1 MPKERNTLGIH
12 LKNLKR
18 MISIYKIKPKF
29 QQLLMPILKLLRRF
43 GISPNS
49 ITIFS
54 IFLSFVISYFF
65 WKATDNSPY
74 FLIVAFGLLLR
85 MMLNALDGMMARIYN
100 LQSKLGEIL
109 NEVGDI
115 ISDVAIYFPLTCIF
129 SKFLEIEIAIIFILL
144 SIINEFCG
152 LIAKVISG
160 ERRYDGP
167 MGKSDRAFLIGVI
180 CIVYYFTNGLDP
192 YMNYIIGGSSILM
205 IFSSYARLTKSIK
218 NGKNNK

>member
-1 MPKERNTLGIH
+1 MPL
-12 LKNLKR
+12 
-18 MISIYKIKPKF
+18 
-29 QQLLMPILKLLRRF
+29 LKLLRRL

-54 IFLSFVISYFF
+54 ILLSFVISYFF
-65 WKATDNSPY
+65 WKATDNPPY
-74 FLIVAFGLLLR
+74 FLIVAFGLLIR

-100 LQSKLGEIL
+100 LQSKLGEVL

-115 ISDVAIYFPLTCIF
+115 VSDVAIYFPLIIF
-129 SKFLEIEIAIIFILL
+129 ESLRIEIAIIFILL

-152 LIAKVISG
+152 LMAKLISG

-167 MGKSDRAFLIGVI
+167 MGKSDRAFLIGII

-192 YMNYIIGGSSILM
+192 YMNYIIGGSSIM
-205 IFSSYARLTKSIK
+205 IILSSYIRLIKSIK

>member
-1 MPKERNTLGIH
+1 M
-12 LKNLKR
+12 
-18 MISIYKIKPKF
+18 SIYKIKPKF
-29 QQLLMPILKLLRRF
+29 QQLLMPMLKLLRIL

-49 ITIFS
+49 ITVFS
-54 IFLSFVISYFF
+54 ILLSFVIAYFF
-65 WKATDNSPY
+65 WNTSDNSSY

-115 ISDVAIYFPLTCIF
+115 ISDVAIYFPLILF
-129 SKFLEIEIAIIFILL
+129 EFLEIEIAIIFILL

-152 LIAKVISG
+152 VIAKVISG

-167 MGKSDRAFLIGVI
+167 MGKSDRAFLVGVI

-205 IFSSYARLTKSIK
+205 IFSSYVRLTKSMK

>member
-1 MPKERNTLGIH
+1 ML
-12 LKNLKR
+12 
-18 MISIYKIKPKF
+18 SIYKIKPKF
-29 QQLLMPILKLLRRF
+29 QQLLMPLLKLLRKL

-54 IFLSFVISYFF
+54 IFLSFLIAYFF
-65 WKATDNSPY
+65 WNTSDNSSY

-100 LQSKLGEIL
+100 LQSKMGEIL

-115 ISDVAIYFPLTCIF
+115 VSDFVIYFPLIIF
-129 SKFLEIEIAIIFILL
+129 ESLRIEIAIIFILL

-152 LIAKVISG
+152 LLAKVISG

-167 MGKSDRAFLIGVI
+167 MGKSDRAFLIGII
-180 CIVYYFTNGLDP
+180 CIVYYFTNGLAP

-205 IFSSYARLTKSIK
+205 IFSSYVRLTKSIK

>member
-1 MPKERNTLGIH
+1 
-12 LKNLKR
+12 

-29 QQLLMPILKLLRRF
+29 QQLLMPLLKLLRRL

-54 IFLSFVISYFF
+54 IFFSFGISYFF
-65 WKATDNSPY
+65 WNASDNSSY

-100 LQSKLGEIL
+100 LQSKFGEIL

-115 ISDVAIYFPLTCIF
+115 VSDVAIYFPLIIF
-129 SKFLEIEIAIIFILL
+129 SSLSIEIAIIFILL

-180 CIVYYFTNGLDP
+180 CIVYYFTNSLDP

-205 IFSSYARLTKSIK
+205 IFSSFIRLTKSIK
-218 NGKNNK
+218 NGKINK

>member
-1 MPKERNTLGIH
+1 
-12 LKNLKR
+12 

-29 QQLLMPILKLLRRF
+29 QQLLMPLLKLLRRL

-54 IFLSFVISYFF
+54 IFFSFGISYFF
-65 WKATDNSPY
+65 WNASDNSSY

-100 LQSKLGEIL
+100 LQSKFGEIL

-115 ISDVAIYFPLTCIF
+115 VSDVAIYFPLIIF
-129 SKFLEIEIAIIFILL
+129 SSLSIEIAIIFIIL

-180 CIVYYFTNGLDP
+180 CIVYYFTNSLDP

-205 IFSSYARLTKSIK
+205 IFSSFIRLTKSIK
-218 NGKNNK
+218 NGKINK

>member
-1 MPKERNTLGIH
+1 
-12 LKNLKR
+12 
-18 MISIYKIKPKF
+18 MISIYKIKPRF
-29 QQLLMPILKLLRRF
+29 QQLLMPLLRLLRIV

-65 WKATDNSPY
+65 WNASDNSSY
-74 FLIVAFGLLLR
+74 FLIVSFGLLLR

-115 ISDVAIYFPLTCIF
+115 ISDVAIYFPLILF
-129 SKFLEIEIAIIFILL
+129 EFLEIEIAIIFILL

-205 IFSSYARLTKSIK
+205 IFSSYIRLTKSIK

>member
-1 MPKERNTLGIH
+1 
-12 LKNLKR
+12 

-29 QQLLMPILKLLRRF
+29 QQLLMPLLKLLRRL
-43 GISPNS
+43 GISPNK
-49 ITIFS
+49 ITVFS
-54 IFLSFVISYFF
+54 IFLSFILSYFF
-65 WKATDNSPY
+65 WNASDNSLY

-115 ISDVAIYFPLTCIF
+115 ISDAAIYLPLILF
-129 SKFLEIEIAIIFILL
+129 EFLEIEIAIIFILL

-152 LIAKVISG
+152 LLAKIISG

-180 CIVYYFTNGLDP
+180 CIAYYFTNRLNP
-192 YMNYIIGGSSILM
+192 YMNYIIGGSSIL
-205 IFSSYARLTKSIK
+205 IILSSYIRLTKSIK
-218 NGKNNK
+218 NGKNN

>member
-1 MPKERNTLGIH
+1 
-12 LKNLKR
+12 

-29 QQLLMPILKLLRRF
+29 QKLLMPLLVFLRKL
-43 GISPNS
+43 GVSPNL

-54 IFLSFVISYFF
+54 VFISFVISYFF
-65 WKATDNSPY
+65 WNALSNSLY

-85 MMLNALDGMMARIYN
+85 MILNALDGMMARIYN
-100 LQSKLGEIL
+100 LESEIGEIL

-115 ISDVAIYFPLTCIF
+115 ISDVAIYFPLIMF
-129 SKFLEIEIAIIFILL
+129 EFLEIEIAVIFILL

-152 LIAKVISG
+152 LMAKVTCG

-167 MGKSDRAFLIGVI
+167 MGKSDRAFLIGML
-180 CIVYYFTNGLDP
+180 CIVYYFTSKLDP
-192 YMNYIIGGSSILM
+192 YMNYIIGVSSLLM
-205 IFSSYARLTKSIK
+205 ILSSYIRLTKSLK

>member
-1 MPKERNTLGIH
+1 
-12 LKNLKR
+12 
-18 MISIYKIKPKF
+18 MISIYKIKPTF
-29 QQLLMPILKLLRRF
+29 QQLLMPLLKLLRRL

-54 IFLSFVISYFF
+54 IFLSFVLSYFF
-65 WKATDNSPY
+65 WNVSGNSLY

-115 ISDVAIYFPLTCIF
+115 ISDVAIYLPLILF
-129 SKFLEIEIAIIFILL
+129 EFLEIEIAIIFILL

-152 LIAKVISG
+152 LLAKIISG

-180 CIVYYFTNGLDP
+180 CIVYYFTNSLDP

-205 IFSSYARLTKSIK
+205 IFSSYVRLTKSIK

>member
-1 MPKERNTLGIH
+1 
-12 LKNLKR
+12 

-29 QQLLMPILKLLRRF
+29 QKLLMPLLVFLRRL
-43 GISPNS
+43 GVSPNL

-54 IFLSFVISYFF
+54 VFISFVISYFF
-65 WKATDNSPY
+65 WNALSNSLY

-100 LQSKLGEIL
+100 LESEIGEIL

-115 ISDVAIYFPLTCIF
+115 ISDVAIYFPLIMF
-129 SKFLEIEIAIIFILL
+129 EFLEIEITVIFILL

-152 LIAKVISG
+152 LMAKVTCG

-167 MGKSDRAFLIGVI
+167 MGKSDRAFLIGML
-180 CIVYYFTNGLDP
+180 CIVYYFTNKLDP
-192 YMNYIIGGSSILM
+192 YMNYIIGTSSLLM
-205 IFSSYARLTKSIK
+205 ILSSYIRLTKSIK

>member
-1 MPKERNTLGIH
+1 MPKERNTSGIH

-29 QQLLMPILKLLRRF
+29 QQLLMPLLKLLRRL

-54 IFLSFVISYFF
+54 ILLSFVIAYFF
-65 WKATDNSPY
+65 WNTSDNSSY

-115 ISDVAIYFPLTCIF
+115 ISDVAIYFPLILF
-129 SKFLEIEIAIIFILL
+129 ELLEIEIAIIFILL

-152 LIAKVISG
+152 VIAKVISG

-167 MGKSDRAFLIGVI
+167 MGKSDRAFLIGAI

-192 YMNYIIGGSSILM
+192 YMNYIIGGSSIM
-205 IFSSYARLTKSIK
+205 IILSSYIRLTKSIK

>member
-1 MPKERNTLGIH
+1 
-12 LKNLKR
+12 

-29 QQLLMPILKLLRRF
+29 QQLLMPLLKLLRRL

-54 IFLSFVISYFF
+54 ILLSFVIAYFF
-65 WKATDNSPY
+65 WNTSDNSSY

-115 ISDVAIYFPLTCIF
+115 VSDVAIYFPLIIF
-129 SKFLEIEIAIIFILL
+129 EPLMIEIAIIFILL

-152 LIAKVISG
+152 LMAKVISG

-167 MGKSDRAFLIGVI
+167 MGKSDRAFLIGII
-180 CIVYYFTNGLDP
+180 CIVYYFTNGLAP

-205 IFSSYARLTKSIK
+205 ILSSYVRLTKSIR

>member
-1 MPKERNTLGIH
+1 
-12 LKNLKR
+12 

-29 QQLLMPILKLLRRF
+29 QQLLMPLLKLLRRL

-54 IFLSFVISYFF
+54 ILLSFVIAYFF
-65 WKATDNSPY
+65 WNMSDNSSY

-100 LQSKLGEIL
+100 LQSKLGEVL

-115 ISDVAIYFPLTCIF
+115 VSDVAIYFTLIIF
-129 SKFLEIEIAIIFILL
+129 ESLRIEIAIIFILL

-152 LIAKVISG
+152 LMAKVISG

-205 IFSSYARLTKSIK
+205 IFSSFVRLTKSIK

>member
-1 MPKERNTLGIH
+1 
-12 LKNLKR
+12 

-29 QQLLMPILKLLRRF
+29 QQLLMPLLKLLRRL

-49 ITIFS
+49 ITVFS
-54 IFLSFVISYFF
+54 ILLSFVIAYFF
-65 WKATDNSPY
+65 WNTSDNSSY

-115 ISDVAIYFPLTCIF
+115 VSDVAIYFPLIIF
-129 SKFLEIEIAIIFILL
+129 ETLRIEIAIIFILL

-152 LIAKVISG
+152 LMAKVISG

-167 MGKSDRAFLIGVI
+167 MGKSDRAFLIGII
-180 CIVYYFTNGLDP
+180 CIVYSFTNGLAP

-205 IFSSYARLTKSIK
+205 IFSSYVRLTKSIK

>member
-1 MPKERNTLGIH
+1 
-12 LKNLKR
+12 

-29 QQLLMPILKLLRRF
+29 QQLLMPLLKLLRRL

-54 IFLSFVISYFF
+54 IFFSFVISYFF
-65 WKATDNSPY
+65 WNASDNSSY
-74 FLIVAFGLLLR
+74 FLIVSFGLLLR

-115 ISDVAIYFPLTCIF
+115 ISDVAIYFPLILF
-129 SKFLEIEIAIIFILL
+129 EFLRVEIAIIFILL
-144 SIINEFCG
+144 SIINEFSG
-152 LIAKVISG
+152 LMAKVISG
-160 ERRYDGP
+160 ERRCDGP

-205 IFSSYARLTKSIK
+205 IFSSYVRLIKSIK

>member
-1 MPKERNTLGIH
+1 
-12 LKNLKR
+12 

-29 QQLLMPILKLLRRF
+29 QQLLMPLLKLLRRL

-54 IFLSFVISYFF
+54 ILLSFGIAYFF
-65 WKATDNSPY
+65 WNTSDNSSY

-100 LQSKLGEIL
+100 LQSKLGEVL

-115 ISDVAIYFPLTCIF
+115 VSDVAIYFPLIIF
-129 SKFLEIEIAIIFILL
+129 ESLSIEIAIIFILL

-152 LIAKVISG
+152 LMAKVISG

-167 MGKSDRAFLIGVI
+167 MGKSDRAFLIGII

-192 YMNYIIGGSSILM
+192 FMNYIIGGSSILM
-205 IFSSYARLTKSIK
+205 ILSSYIRLTKSIK

>member
-1 MPKERNTLGIH
+1 
-12 LKNLKR
+12 

-29 QQLLMPILKLLRRF
+29 QQLLMPLLKLLRKL

-54 IFLSFVISYFF
+54 IFLSFVIAYFF

-74 FLIVAFGLLLR
+74 FLIVAFGLLIR

-100 LQSKLGEIL
+100 LQSKLGEVL

-115 ISDVAIYFPLTCIF
+115 VSDVAIYFPLIIF
-129 SKFLEIEIAIIFILL
+129 ESLRIEIAIIFILL

-152 LIAKVISG
+152 LMAKLISG

-167 MGKSDRAFLIGVI
+167 MGKSDRAFLIGII

-192 YMNYIIGGSSILM
+192 YMNYIIGGSSIM
-205 IFSSYARLTKSIK
+205 IILSSYIRLIKSIK

>member
-1 MPKERNTLGIH
+1 
-12 LKNLKR
+12 

-29 QQLLMPILKLLRRF
+29 QQLLMPLLKLLRRF

-54 IFLSFVISYFF
+54 IFLSFIISYFF
-65 WKATDNSPY
+65 WNTSDNSSY
-74 FLIVAFGLLLR
+74 FLIVAFGLLFR

-115 ISDVAIYFPLTCIF
+115 ISDVAIYFPLILF
-129 SKFLEIEIAIIFILL
+129 EFLEIEIAIIFILL

-152 LIAKVISG
+152 VIAKVISG

-192 YMNYIIGGSSILM
+192 YMNYIIGGASILM
-205 IFSSYARLTKSIK
+205 IFSSYIRLTKSIK